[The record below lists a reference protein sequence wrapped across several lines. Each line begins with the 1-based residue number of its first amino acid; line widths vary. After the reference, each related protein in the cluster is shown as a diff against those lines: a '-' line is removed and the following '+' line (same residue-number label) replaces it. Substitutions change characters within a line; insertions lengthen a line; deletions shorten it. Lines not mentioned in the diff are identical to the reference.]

1 MALAA
6 ASSAFFAYLLVGVLT
21 GRAPTFAGL
30 RRARPQVGER
40 QLWLVQ
46 AGTDLTPRQFWAGSV
61 GVGSATF
68 LLVLVLTATPAVAV
82 VPAVAVGLLP
92 RAAFAR
98 RRSRRMRELSEAWPD
113 GVRDLLAAI
122 SAGMSLN
129 QAVTSLATTG
139 PAALR
144 AAFERYPT
152 LSRMVGVVPA
162 LEVVK
167 EELADPTS
175 DRIIEVLILAHEKG
189 GSLLSEILRDL
200 ADATTKDVRALEA
213 IQTDSLE
220 QRINARAVF
229 VLPWAV
235 LLVLTLRPGYFRD
248 FYRSG
253 GGVLVV
259 VVGALLSLVGLWI
272 VSRLSREPVER
283 RVLGAAAVAGG
294 PERLPTGEG
303 R

>member
-1 MALAA
+1 MTALAA
-6 ASSAFFAYLLVGVLT
+6 ASSAVFVYLLVGVLS
-21 GRAPTFAGL
+21 GQAPSFAGL
-30 RRARPQVGER
+30 RRRRGQVGEQ

-46 AGTDLTPRQFWAGSV
+46 AGTDLTPRQFW
-61 GVGSATF
+61 VGSIGGGAGTF
-68 LLVLVLTATPAVAV
+68 LLIVLLTATPAAAI

-113 GVRDLLAAI
+113 GVRDLLASI

-129 QAVTSLATTG
+129 QAVASLASGG

-144 AAFERYPT
+144 DAFARYPI
-152 LSRMVGVVPA
+152 LARMIGVVPA

-189 GSLLSEILRDL
+189 GHLLAEILRDL

-213 IQTDSLE
+213 IQTESLE

-229 VLPWAV
+229 VLPWLV
-235 LLVLTLRPGYFRD
+235 LFVLTLRPGYFRD
-248 FYRSG
+248 FYRTG

-259 VVGALLSLVGLWI
+259 VMGALLSLVGLWL
-272 VSRLSREPVER
+272 VSRLAREPVER
-283 RVLGAAAVAGG
+283 RVLGAAARV
-294 PERLPTGEG
+294 TSGEVG
-303 R
+303 

>member
-1 MALAA
+1 MSAVAA
-6 ASSAFFAYLLVGVLT
+6 ASSALFAYLLLGVLT
-21 GRAPTFAGL
+21 GRAPSFAGWGR
-30 RRARPQVGER
+30 RRAQIGRQ

-46 AGTDLTPRQFWAGSV
+46 AGTDLTPRQFWLGSV
-61 GVGSATF
+61 GAAAATF
-68 LLVLVLTATPAVAV
+68 LLVALLTATPAVAI
-82 VPAVAVGLLP
+82 VPAVAVGALP
-92 RAAFAR
+92 RAGFAR
-98 RRSRRMRELSEAWPD
+98 RRARRMRELSEAWPD
-113 GVRDLLAAI
+113 GVRDLLASI

-129 QAVTSLATTG
+129 QAVTSLSQTG
-139 PAALR
+139 PVALR
-144 AAFERYPT
+144 EAFDRYPS
-152 LSRMVGVVPA
+152 LARMVGVVPA

-189 GSLLSEILRDL
+189 GHLLTEILRDL
-200 ADATTKDVRALEA
+200 AEATTKDVRALEA
-213 IQTDSLE
+213 IQTESLE

-259 VVGALLSLVGLWI
+259 VVGALLSLFGLWI
-272 VSRLSREPVER
+272 VTRLSREPVER
-283 RVLGAAAVAGG
+283 RVLGAAAAVTA
-294 PERLPTGEG
+294 EEAR

>member
-1 MALAA
+1 MTALAA
-6 ASSAFFAYLLVGVLT
+6 ASSALFAYLLVGVLT
-21 GRAPTFAGL
+21 GRAPSVAGW
-30 RRARPQVGER
+30 RRRRSQVGR
-40 QLWLVQ
+40 QQLWLVQ
-46 AGTDLTPRQFWAGSV
+46 AGTDLTPRQFWLGSV
-61 GVGSATF
+61 GAGVATF
-68 LLVLVLTATPAVAV
+68 LLVTLLTATPAVAI
-82 VPAVAVGLLP
+82 VPAVAVGALP
-92 RAAFAR
+92 RAGFAR
-98 RRSRRMRELSEAWPD
+98 RRARRMRELSEAWPD

-129 QAVTSLATTG
+129 QAVVSLSQTG

-144 AAFERYPT
+144 EAFGRYPS
-152 LSRMVGVVPA
+152 LARMVGVVPA

-189 GSLLSEILRDL
+189 GHLLSEILRDL
-200 ADATTKDVRALEA
+200 AEATTKDVRALEA
-213 IQTDSLE
+213 IQTESLE

-259 VVGALLSLVGLWI
+259 VVGALLSLLGLWL
-272 VSRLSREPVER
+272 VTRLAREPVER
-283 RVLGAAAVAGG
+283 RVLGAAATVTAEEARG
-294 PERLPTGEG
+294 
-303 R
+303 